1 MIFYGQ
7 EKVPVY
13 RHQCLNMIKGDAG
26 SPILIALTLVPSDL
40 FSLMTVKR
48 T

>member
-13 RHQCLNMIKGDAG
+13 QHQRLNMIKGIAG
-26 SPILIALTLVPSDL
+26 SPILIALALVPSGL
-40 FSLMTVKR
+40 FSLMTVKG